1 MRRASTWPELD
12 RLCRFVRAADSL
24 TDTLATWTGRGIE
37 VQIVRRVDRVFPE
50 PTLAER
56 LDLHDDARVQEREV
70 RIRCADVVLAEAR
83 SWVAVESPALTPAAR
98 QSLRADGGLG
108 DLLRPLSR
116 RRSTLR
122 VTACRTTPAHDPSVP
137 VLLVQARLDVAGTP
151 VAWCEETS
159 TGGLGAKGTVGGPPR
174 RGARPPRSTV
184 DPGCIEPSDWP
195 ARGALRRGGCAK
207 RRDAACTGQPNR
219 VTCSQRG
226 DGWIACA
233 GQISQGV
240 LLPAVLTGAVA
251 VVPTLIVVASV
262 VNREAYWR
270 ATGLDRAC
278 LALAGVALV
287 VLLVSAGDLA
297 IAMGITARGL
307 GAVPTVVKAFRAP
320 GTEQLTAFTAGV
332 AGAACTLLSLEVW
345 TFRTAGFA
353 IYFLVFCGVMSW
365 LLLRPRAA
373 APRTGTR
380 SPRASLSGAA

>member
-1 MRRASTWPELD
+1 MISIGLAL
-12 RLCRFVRAADSL
+12 LGAAL
-24 TDTLATWTGRGIE
+24 P
-37 VQIVRRVDRVFPE
+37 F
-50 PTLAER
+50 
-56 LDLHDDARVQEREV
+56 
-70 RIRCADVVLAEAR
+70 
-83 SWVAVESPALTPAAR
+83 AAG
-98 QSLRADGGLG
+98 LRYAYG
-108 DLLRPLSR
+108 
-116 RRSTLR
+116 TLR
-122 VTACRTTPAHDPSVP
+122 GRVR
-137 VLLVQARLDVAGTP
+137 
-151 VAWCEETS
+151 
-159 TGGLGAKGTVGGPPR
+159 
-174 RGARPPRSTV
+174 
-184 DPGCIEPSDWP
+184 
-195 ARGALRRGGCAK
+195 
-207 RRDAACTGQPNR
+207 PNR
-219 VTCSQRG
+219 VTWFVSG
-226 DGWIACA
+226 VTAWIACA

-287 VLLVSAGDLA
+287 VLLVSGDLA
-297 IAMGITARGL
+297 IAMGIPARGL

-365 LLLRPRAA
+365 LLLRPRAT
-373 APRTGTR
+373 APRADTR